1 MLKGLVKRGPE
12 IPHSEDSHF
21 ETAVL
26 FADIS
31 GFTALTESLA
41 DKGADGVEELTRI
54 LNAYF
59 GQIISV
65 VRSHG
70 GDVIKFAGDA
80 LLAFWPTNEDSD
92 LSVMARRATQCAL
105 ALQRSLQDF
114 SAPGGVKLSLKV
126 SVSAGEVRSLQL
138 GGMLNRWEFVVAGKP
153 LSDAGKANDQARKGD
168 VVVSPGAWALCKE
181 SMQASILEDGSA
193 RIEAVTDFVDSAEA
207 HSPHIED
214 KLQDQIEGY
223 IPGAVRHRLR
233 AGQTDWLGEFR
244 RLTILFVN
252 LPEMNMAVPLAQAQQ
267 AMETLQGALYHFEG
281 SVNKLSVDDK
291 GVSLVAA
298 FGMPP
303 LSHTDD
309 PARGIGAALQIHKQL
324 SSMGWRHSIGVTSGE
339 SFCGSIGND
348 QRCEYTVIGDIVN
361 LSARL
366 MQAAKG
372 RVLCDEPT
380 YRAAARRYRFE
391 DLGSIKVKG
400 KTTTISIYEPKSTI
414 RTSTRTLV
422 GDHDA
427 VIGRFSER
435 KFLSKLFESDR
446 SQEAPVIMVEA
457 PTGLGKSCLMAEIV
471 HKAPQHSIETLAA
484 TGDSID
490 KNTPYRAWHRLFQ
503 RLLSPRGTES
513 EKIFDWAEHLETLL
527 SDEQKILTPLLNAV
541 LPIDIPD
548 NEFTEELSGE
558 ARATKTN
565 ELLCQLLEHSLDQ
578 PTVLLIDDCQ
588 WLDSASLS
596 LLLTVFQEQGHLPMA
611 LFLRPFEDERPPE
624 LLSIQNSE
632 RFQKL
637 SLSPLDQE
645 TTTEIVRTRL
655 EILDVPKQAREII
668 FEKSQ
673 GNPLFSIELAYSLR
687 DRGALV
693 INNKTCHVS
702 PEMSD
707 LTQFALPNTVQGVV
721 TSRIDKLE
729 AGEQLFLKVAST
741 IGRSFDFQLLQ
752 DIYPMQ
758 DDRQQ
763 CREILN
769 SLIEKDLISPNE
781 FDDNENSYVFKHIIT
796 QNVVYKLMLGGQRRS
811 LHAAIAQWHES
822 QHNDE
827 KQGMHP
833 VLAKHWRLAGEAAK
847 AIKHLDLAGE
857 YAVRGYANKEAVNF
871 LQEALDQSLEAPVE
885 ETRKARW
892 LCLLAEATYRLGD
905 LKTSLDYF
913 SQGLTILGQPFP
925 QSLPGM
931 LLATT
936 AEFCKQTL
944 YRIFPNFFMGRA
956 RPEEREVLLQAA
968 GCYER
973 LAQIRY
979 LNNARVE
986 TLHSAFKSL
995 NLSEKAGHS
1004 PELARSYSN
1013 AAVCNG
1019 LLMLHGVA
1027 QAHTG
1032 RALAVAKE
1040 VDDRPCSAYVEFIN
1054 GVYWITVAQ
1063 WDDCCA
1069 ALRRS
1074 IALAKEI
1081 GDLRRYDEAAFTLV
1095 NALARQGLFDE
1106 SAKLSREIYKLAA
1119 KRDVPQAMVW
1129 GLSGELWA
1137 RLPAGDR
1144 YSDRLEVL
1152 EAQLETVLERSERV
1166 PLADQI
1172 LGHGFL
1178 SLSYCRHKRFEK
1190 SRRSADKAYEL
1201 ITSTGQVSHFIL
1213 EAHAALMST
1222 ILALWHKE
1230 GASSKLAKRAKRLLW
1245 SFTEFSLMYPFA
1257 KARKQLYVGY
1267 VHQIQGHSWR
1277 AKRAWE
1283 KGIELC
1289 QSFRMPY
1296 EEGLIHQALGFYHTG
1311 EEGKTRARELFDKL
1325 GASYDSRK
1333 CDRVV
1338 PWVDKKKEP

>member
-1 MLKGLVKRGPE
+1 MSITLNNLIRYLPDLMLNGLVKRGPE
-12 IPHSEDSHF
+12 IPQSEDTHF
-21 ETAVL
+21 EAAVL

-80 LLAFWPTNEDSD
+80 LLAFWPSD
-92 LSVMARRATQCAL
+92 EQASLGIMARRATQCAL

-114 SAPGGVKLSLKV
+114 SAPGGVKMSLKV
-126 SVSAGEVRSLQL
+126 SVSAGDVRSLQL
-138 GGMLNRWEFVVAGKP
+138 GGLLNRWEFVVAGKP

-168 VVVSPGAWALCKE
+168 VVASPSAWALCKD
-181 SMQASILEDGSA
+181 SMEASLLEDGSA
-193 RIEAVTDFVDSAEA
+193 TIQSVNDFLDSAEA
-207 HSPHIED
+207 HSPQID
-214 KLQDQIEGY
+214 DSLQDQIEGY

-252 LPEMNMAVPLAQAQQ
+252 LPEMNMEVPLAQAQQ
-267 AMETLQGALYHFEG
+267 AMETLQSALYHFEG

-339 SFCGSIGND
+339 SFCGSIGNE

-372 RVLCDEPT
+372 RVLCDNPT
-380 YRAAARRYRFE
+380 YLEAQKRYHFE
-391 DLGSIKVKG
+391 DLGEIKVKG
-400 KTTTISIYEPKSTI
+400 KTTTISIFEPKSTI
-414 RTSTRTLV
+414 RTSTRTL
-422 GDHDA
+422 GSDHDA

-435 KFLSKLFESDR
+435 KILAKLFESDR
-446 SQEAPVIMVEA
+446 SQDAPLIMIEA

-503 RLLSPRGTES
+503 RILSPRGSES
-513 EKIFDWAEHLETLL
+513 ERIFDWTEHLEQVL
-527 SDEQKILTPLLNAV
+527 SDEQKILAPLLNVV

-565 ELLCQLLEHSLDQ
+565 ELLCQLLETSLEQ

-596 LLLTVFQEQGHLPMA
+596 LLLTVFQEQGSLPIA
-611 LFLRPFEDERPPE
+611 LFLRPFEEERPPE
-624 LLSIQNSE
+624 LVSIQNSD
-632 RFQKL
+632 RFEKL

-645 TTTEIVRTRL
+645 TTTEIIRTRL
-655 EILDVPKQAREII
+655 EILDVPQQAGEII

-687 DRGALV
+687 DGGALV
-693 INNKTCHVS
+693 IDNKTCHVS
-702 PEMSD
+702 PDLTD

-721 TSRIDKLE
+721 TSRIDKLS

-741 IGRSFDFQLLQ
+741 IGRGFDIQLLQ

-758 DDRQQ
+758 KDRHQ
-763 CREILN
+763 CRSLLKG
-769 SLIEKDLISPNE
+769 LIEKDLLSPNE
-781 FDDNENSYVFKHIIT
+781 FDKSDDAYIFKHIIT

-811 LHAAIAQWHES
+811 LHSAIAKWHEI

-833 VLAKHWRLAGEAAK
+833 VLAKHWRLAGDAAK

-857 YAVRGYANKEAVNF
+857 YAVRGYANKEAVAF

-885 ETRKARW
+885 ATRKARW
-892 LCLLAEATYRLGD
+892 LCHLAEATYRLGD

-913 SQGLTILGQPFP
+913 SQGLAILGHPFP

-944 YRIFPNFFMGRA
+944 YRTFPKFFLGRC
-956 RPEEREVLLQAA
+956 RPEDRAVLLQAA

-979 LNNARVE
+979 LNNAKVE

-995 NLSEKAGHS
+995 NLSEKAGMS

-1019 LLMLHGVA
+1019 LLLLHGVA

-1032 RALAVAKE
+1032 RALAAAKE

-1095 NALARQGLFDE
+1095 NALARQGLFEE
-1106 SAKLSREIYKLAA
+1106 SAALSQEIYKLAA

-1137 RLPAGDR
+1137 LLPAGDTH
-1144 YSDRLEVL
+1144 SERLEVL
-1152 EAQLETVLERSERV
+1152 EKKLEAVLERSERV

-1178 SLSYCRHKRFEK
+1178 SLSYCRHKRYEK

-1201 ITSTGQVSHFIL
+1201 IMSTGQVSHFIL

-1222 ILALWHKE
+1222 TLYLWHKE
-1230 GASSKLAKRAKRLLW
+1230 GKSSKLAKRANRLLW

-1257 KARKQLYVGY
+1257 KARKQLYIGY
-1267 VHQIQGHSWR
+1267 VHQVKGNNWR
-1277 AKRAWE
+1277 ARRAWE
-1283 KGIELC
+1283 KGIEVC
-1289 QSFRMPY
+1289 RAFRMPY
-1296 EEGLIHQALGFYHTG
+1296 EEGLIHQAMGFYQNG
-1311 EEGKTRARELFDKL
+1311 EVGKAKARELFERL
-1325 GASYDSRK
+1325 G
-1333 CDRVV
+1333 
-1338 PWVDKKKEP
+1338 